1 MILEKIKDRIKTIVL
16 SNEKD
21 LSVLCM
27 NETSNGM
34 PWTDLVSA
42 VQEKS
47 VSCRRLKEDQ
57 RNFV

>member
-1 MILEKIKDRIKTIVL
+1 MILEKIKDRIKAIVL

-42 VQEKS
+42 VQEKG